1 LAHVVMHE
9 VRSDAAL
16 FLARPLIAVPE
27 YVVSFSTA
35 KATLAMEVGDPEAD
49 VALVVPQALVTLD
62 EEALLEL
69 TRLLA
74 ELDELETLAEL
85 ELELPTIVEE
95 LTGIATFWYM
105 FNPEGPPQIWV
116 ELPAQTILHRPSDIG
131 LDPAWIV
138 FPQ

>member
-1 LAHVVMHE
+1 MHE

-16 FLARPLIAVPE
+16 FLARPLITVPE

-35 KATLAMEVGDPEAD
+35 KATPAMEVGDPEAD
-49 VALVVPQALVTLD
+49 VALEVPEALGTLD

-74 ELDELETLAEL
+74 ELDELETLE
-85 ELELPTIVEE
+85 ELELPTVVEE

-105 FNPEGPPQIWV
+105 FNPEAPPQIWV
-116 ELPAQTILHRPSDIG
+116 EFPAQTILHRPSDIG